1 MTNPPVLDV
10 AVVGAGPSGLMLARR
25 LAATPATF
33 EVFER
38 NADVGGI
45 WDIDAPGS
53 PVYESAHFIS
63 SKTLSGFPDFPMPDD
78 YPDYPDHRRLLRY
91 IRAYA
96 DRFDLRRHISFECP
110 VERAIPAG
118 GFWELR
124 LGDGGTR
131 RCHYLICANGVTW
144 VPTTATWPGEYSG
157 EVRHAVTYRSPR
169 EFAGR
174 RVLVVG
180 GGNTGADIACDASA
194 TADQAFWS
202 VRRGYHLIPK
212 HVMGKPADVFADSG
226 PKLPHWLEVRVFTAI
241 LRILHGDLRRYGLPK
256 PDHRLFESHPL
267 MNTQIL
273 HYLSHG
279 DCIAKPDIEQFDGDR
294 VVFADGSRERIDL
307 VIAAVGYQH
316 TCPFLDD
323 GVLETKA
330 DRPDLY
336 LGMFPRNH
344 SNLAVLGFIE
354 FASSAY
360 PTFDR
365 MTELIVADAT
375 AAPGSRAAAT
385 FTHLKANHHPDLKGG
400 HHYVDSERH
409 ANYVERDTYLKILKK
424 VRGRLGVGSAQ
435 SPRRSEGKDT

>member
-131 RCHYLICANGVTW
+131 RCRYLICANGVTW
-144 VPTTATWPGEYSG
+144 VPNHVRPG
-157 EVRHAVTYRSPR
+157 R
-169 EFAGR
+169 
-174 RVLVVG
+174 
-180 GGNTGADIACDASA
+180 AS
-194 TADQAFWS
+194 
-202 VRRGYHLIPK
+202 
-212 HVMGKPADVFADSG
+212 
-226 PKLPHWLEVRVFTAI
+226 
-241 LRILHGDLRRYGLPK
+241 
-256 PDHRLFESHPL
+256 
-267 MNTQIL
+267 
-273 HYLSHG
+273 
-279 DCIAKPDIEQFDGDR
+279 
-294 VVFADGSRERIDL
+294 
-307 VIAAVGYQH
+307 
-316 TCPFLDD
+316 
-323 GVLETKA
+323 
-330 DRPDLY
+330 
-336 LGMFPRNH
+336 
-344 SNLAVLGFIE
+344 
-354 FASSAY
+354 
-360 PTFDR
+360 
-365 MTELIVADAT
+365 T
-375 AAPGSRAAAT
+375 AAR
-385 FTHLKANHHPDLKGG
+385 
-400 HHYVDSERH
+400 
-409 ANYVERDTYLKILKK
+409 
-424 VRGRLGVGSAQ
+424 SAM
-435 SPRRSEGKDT
+435 P